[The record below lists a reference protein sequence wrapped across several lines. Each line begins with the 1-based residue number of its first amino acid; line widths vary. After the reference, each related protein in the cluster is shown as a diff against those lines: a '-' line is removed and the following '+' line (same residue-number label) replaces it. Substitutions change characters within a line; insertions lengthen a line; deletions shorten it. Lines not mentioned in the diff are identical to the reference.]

1 MAKKEIHSESVKI
14 EQPDSIELP
23 GIDDEF
29 EPDSLVIKAREKQF
43 FKEQAENIKFSM
55 EPVTIFIHP
64 QSGEFAPK
72 VVDCWV
78 NGKGAEKLE
87 NGRWV
92 EYGALPVG
100 HKIVTR
106 RMYVEVLASS
116 KRTSVRT
123 RVDKSNPDEVKN
135 HVDQTTSLNASFSI
149 IHDGNTSLGREW
161 AERVLSHA

>member
-23 GIDDEF
+23 DIDEEF
-29 EPDSLVIKAREKQF
+29 EPDSLVVKAREKQF
-43 FKEQAENIKFSM
+43 FKEQAERIKFSM
-55 EPVTIFIHP
+55 EPVTIHIHP

-78 NGKGAEKLE
+78 NGKGAEMFQD
-87 NGRWV
+87 GRWV

-100 HKIVTR
+100 RNIVTR
-106 RMYVEVLASS
+106 RCYVEVLASS

-135 HVDQTTSLNASFSI
+135 HVDQTTSLNAAFSI
-149 IHDGNTSLGREW
+149 MHDGNARLGPEW
-161 AERVLSHA
+161 ARRILSHA